1 MTELYSNAEDCNKLA
16 RVLYSKLKSKIEFYG
31 STHLEVIS
39 GKYHCL
45 PRKAYKSYDEYKKDE
60 LLFSYKFL
68 ENGFLN
74 IQVNDSI
81 YKKASMGHKLAA
93 LSDLYEVISREYGEP
108 TVFYT
113 IKDDDENSINFEWAF
128 IEKEET
134 VDAFKNGT
142 RFDDA
147 EIDELI
153 IIGAE
158 KEKTGA
164 SYSLNKRTK
173 EIISKTVGLPFE
185 MLYLFDE
192 FVEDFILYKKGKTMG
207 YPENARID
215 GYPIATLEDIDSKI
229 SKLQEQSGPVKKLT
243 PPKQNIPNKQ

>member
-1 MTELYSNAEDCNKLA
+1 MLELYSKAEDCNKLA
-16 RVLYSKLKSKIEFYG
+16 KVLYSKLKRKIEFYG
-31 STHLEVIS
+31 STCLEVIS

-45 PRKAYKSYDEYKKDE
+45 PREAYKNYDDYKKDE
-60 LLFSYKFL
+60 LSFSYKFL
-68 ENGFLN
+68 ENGFLS

-128 IEKEET
+128 IEKEDT
-134 VDAFKNGT
+134 VEAFKNGT

-147 EIDELI
+147 EVDELI

-164 SYSLNKRTK
+164 YSLNKRTK
-173 EIISKTVGLPFE
+173 EMISKTVGLPFE

-192 FVEDFILYKKGKTMG
+192 FVEDFVLYKKGKAMG
-207 YPENARID
+207 YPENTRVD
-215 GYPIATLEDIDSKI
+215 GYPIATLEDNDSKMA
-229 SKLQEQSGPVKKLT
+229 KLQKESGPVLIKKKT
-243 PPKQNIPNKQ
+243 PPRNQENK